1 MTRKPA
7 QNKKTAVSFKSKP
20 SNSKPKA
27 AAKAKAKPVSPKAVA
42 SKAKKAVAKKSP
54 AANAA
59 KKPAAKPAA
68 KKAVPTKKAAL
79 KKNAPQK
86 AAAKKAPPAKKAANK
101 NNLKKAMPAEN
112 SKKSAKPAP
121 QKNVKKTTNI
131 SKPAKKAAPK
141 AAAKKTAP
149 KAKPAKAVEK
159 KKPAAKPAAQKA
171 PAKAPQQ
178 KKAPQSAKPAP
189 VQPAAKPEKAEKFAP
204 VHVPEKRSGKRA
216 RHAKASDSVYF
227 SLEDLDAF
235 FQAKEKAA
243 EPAESKASSAVKGRA
258 AAVKKEV
265 KAAVPQK
272 PAKAQSVG
280 VASIFDILGFDP
292 VVAPTREKLE
302 EKDVPRKWK
311 KFYTLL
317 VDLRKRYSQGIE
329 EHSEEVL
336 KRSAKEDSGDLSS
349 YGQHLADAGSES
361 FDRDMSYNII
371 SGEKETLAEIDAAI
385 GRIKNGTY
393 GICEYTGNQI
403 PEARLLAVP
412 YTRYTKEGQ
421 EQKEQEATRLKQ
433 SQRSMFEIPA
443 EGTAA
448 GGEEESE

>member
-1 MTRKPA
+1 M
-7 QNKKTAVSFKSKP
+7 NEKT
-20 SNSKPKA
+20 
-27 AAKAKAKPVSPKAVA
+27 
-42 SKAKKAVAKKSP
+42 
-54 AANAA
+54 
-59 KKPAAKPAA
+59 
-68 KKAVPTKKAAL
+68 
-79 KKNAPQK
+79 
-86 AAAKKAPPAKKAANK
+86 
-101 NNLKKAMPAEN
+101 
-112 SKKSAKPAP
+112 
-121 QKNVKKTTNI
+121 
-131 SKPAKKAAPK
+131 
-141 AAAKKTAP
+141 
-149 KAKPAKAVEK
+149 
-159 KKPAAKPAAQKA
+159 
-171 PAKAPQQ
+171 
-178 KKAPQSAKPAP
+178 
-189 VQPAAKPEKAEKFAP
+189 EKFAP
-204 VHVPEKRSGKRA
+204 APAPEKRVGKKA
-216 RHAKASDSVYF
+216 KHAKASVSVYF
-227 SLEDLDAF
+227 SMDDLDAF
-235 FQAKEKAA
+235 LQSKDKAA
-243 EPAESKASSAVKGRA
+243 EPAESKGAASGKGGASAA
-258 AAVKKEV
+258 KKEV
-265 KAAVPQK
+265 KASAPQK

-311 KFYTLL
+311 KYYTLL

-393 GICEYTGNQI
+393 GVCEFTGNPI

-421 EQKEQEATRLKQ
+421 EQKEQEMNRMKQ
-433 SQRSMFEIPA
+433 SQRSMFEIPT
-443 EGTAA
+443 EGSAA